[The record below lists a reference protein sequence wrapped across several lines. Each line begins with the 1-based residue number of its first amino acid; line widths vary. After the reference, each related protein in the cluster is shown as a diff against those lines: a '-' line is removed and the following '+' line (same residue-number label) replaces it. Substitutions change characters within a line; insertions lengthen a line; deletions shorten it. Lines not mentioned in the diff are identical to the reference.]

1 MKSLCVLVF
10 SLLCFIQAQAQ
21 NDFTGIYSFSY
32 PLRGIEG
39 YSIKPTKEDGGPSGE
54 IILAKKSETLY
65 AFWLSANRGW
75 PNYNNGFVT
84 GEINVVNG
92 KAIYKQKSDYS
103 TDSCILLFSLKPN
116 AVKIDNTQTMG
127 CDFGMGVS
135 ADGDYKK
142 SKKLLTSEY
151 LFSFMQGMGDVK
163 SIRSDK
169 AIIYKDASLS
179 LPTKQYFIK
188 GDKVYITTRSNK
200 GIFVEYIAKGQ
211 RYVYGWISDEDI

>member
-1 MKSLCVLVF
+1 MKFFLSLFFLF
-10 SLLCFIQAQAQ
+10 FFIVAYAQ
-21 NDFTGIYSFSY
+21 NDFTGIYSFTY
-32 PLRGIEG
+32 PLRNVEG
-39 YSIKPTKEDGGPSGE
+39 HSIKPTKEDGGPSGE

-75 PNYNNGFVT
+75 PNYNNGFVA
-84 GEINVVNG
+84 GEIKVVNG
-92 KAIYKQKSDYS
+92 KAVYKAKSDYS
-103 TDSCILLFSLKPN
+103 PDSCILKFSIKPN

-151 LFSFMQGMGDVK
+151 LFTFMQGMGDVK
-163 SIRSDK
+163 SIRSEK
-169 AIIYKDASLS
+169 AIIYKDAGLT

-200 GIFVEYIAKGQ
+200 GVFVEYIAKGQ
-211 RYVYGWISDEDI
+211 RYIYGWISDDDI